1 LGKSGNKLVAR
12 YLIRQTVQTARGLLS
27 QCDYDK
33 IRPQVLN
40 CRKAPQDRS
49 VPTNTDGNDSKEV
62 VVAPNPAMDIVQIQ
76 LSKRADL
83 LVYSVTGQLM
93 LQQKAQKGSNVVP
106 VNKLISGLYFLLFRF
121 EDGTSTTKKLIIQH

>member
-1 LGKSGNKLVAR
+1 MHDMAR

-49 VPTNTDGNDSKEV
+49 VPTNTDGNDSEEV
-62 VVAPNPAMDIVQIQ
+62 LVAPNPAMDIVQIQ

-83 LVYSVTGQLM
+83 LAFSVTGQLM

-106 VNKLISGLYFLLFRF
+106 VNKFIPGLYFLHFRF